1 MEFKYEDHFNHLND
15 LCNYPAEINAINK
28 IKDFI
33 NEAVDYAMQHGFY
46 DNGFAVENIP
56 TAIAR
61 DVIEWA
67 DLPDKV
73 ILFST
78 IIEAC
83 NQMMNDSGENDRDEK
98 IREVCVAIANLLV

>member
-15 LCNYPAEINAINK
+15 LCDYPAEINVINK

-33 NEAVDYAMQHGFY
+33 NEAVDYAVHHGFY

-56 TAIAR
+56 NAIAR
-61 DVIEWA
+61 DAIEWG
-67 DLPDKV
+67 DLPDKD
-73 ILFST
+73 ILHST

-83 NQMMNDSGENDRDEK
+83 NQMMNDSDENDRDEK
-98 IREVCVAIANLLV
+98 IREVCVAITNLLD

>member
-1 MEFKYEDHFNHLND
+1 MEFKYEDYFNHLND
-15 LCNYPAEINAINK
+15 LCNHTVQINAINK

-56 TAIAR
+56 NAIAK

-67 DLPDKV
+67 DLPENA
-73 ILFST
+73 IWYFT
-78 IIEAC
+78 IIDAC
-83 NQMMNDSGENDRDEK
+83 IQMMNDSDENDRDEK
-98 IREVCVAIANLLV
+98 IREVCVAITNLLD